1 MNGVSWRE
9 AFIIVGALCAVI
21 GVILRETHTDVRG
34 LGLAM
39 VIVGCALFVAGP
51 IGSLL
56 GWW

>member
-9 AFIIVGALCAVI
+9 ALIIVGALCAVL
-21 GVILRETHTDVRG
+21 GVLVRESHNDVRG

-39 VIVGCALFVAGP
+39 VIVGCMLFVAGP
-51 IGSLL
+51 LGSLF